1 MGSSPGAAN
10 FFFIWMFNLG
20 IAYGA
25 KVGLKL
31 RLQVLWLQQK
41 TKQALE
47 YVPEADGVVGG
58 VWSLK

>member
-1 MGSSPGAAN
+1 
-10 FFFIWMFNLG
+10 MFNLG

-31 RLQVLWLQQK
+31 SLQVLWLQQK

-47 YVPEADGVVGG
+47 YVEEADGVVGG